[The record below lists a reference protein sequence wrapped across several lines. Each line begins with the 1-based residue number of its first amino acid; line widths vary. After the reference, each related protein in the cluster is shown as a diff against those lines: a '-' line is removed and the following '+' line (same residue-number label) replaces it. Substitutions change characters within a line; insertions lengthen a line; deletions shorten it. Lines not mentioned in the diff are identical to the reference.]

1 MDLIE
6 AHRLLQVTIDRLF
19 MSIRDYELTYYLTSV
34 VSHGYINVL
43 KLILCE
49 WYLTAEV
56 MFTELRVNKFYS

>member
-34 VSHGYINVL
+34 AHDYINVL

-49 WYLTAEV
+49 WYLTAEA
-56 MFTELRVNKFYS
+56 MFAELRVNKFYS